1 MRLGPV
7 AMLFGAG
14 FGFVLGWARLSDPD
28 VLHRMLML
36 REFDVFLLMGA
47 AIATAS
53 IGVRVLRAARF
64 RSVLDGTPVA
74 WKTLSPNWNH
84 VLGSMAF
91 GLGWSV
97 SNACPGPIAVQLGR
111 GEWSAV
117 FTAVGLMGGIAVRD
131 AMTLRGLAAKVPPAA
146 APPPIGL

>member
-1 MRLGPV
+1 MRLGLA

-14 FGFVLGWARLSDPD
+14 FGFILGWARLSDPD

-36 REFDVFLLMGA
+36 REIDVLLMMGA

-53 IGVRVLRAARF
+53 IGVRVLKAVRF
-64 RSVLDGTPVA
+64 RTLLDGTPVT
-74 WKTLSPNWNH
+74 WRTLPPNWNH

-117 FTAVGLMGGIAVRD
+117 FTAIGLMCGIAIRD
-131 AMTLRGLAAKVPPAA
+131 AITLRGLMAKAMPPA
-146 APPPIGL
+146 P